1 MSDTALPAD
10 HAALMDRVY
19 RGQRHIYDLTRKYYL
34 FGRDRLIRELGAA
47 PGMSVL
53 EVGCGT
59 GRNLELVGKAWPGV
73 TLHGFDIS
81 VEMLKNARKR
91 LGDEANLAPGDATR
105 FAPQAL
111 FGREGFDRIFLS
123 YTLSMIP
130 GWQDALSRAV
140 AALSPG
146 GAVHIVDFGDLAGL
160 PSPLRVGLRGWLTK
174 FHVTPRTD
182 LPIVAAR
189 LANERGLSVQFT
201 RGPLG
206 YYQMVRL
213 TR

>member
-34 FGRDRLIRELGAA
+34 FGRDRLIRELDAA
-47 PGMSVL
+47 PGMAVL
-53 EVGCGT
+53 EIGCGT
-59 GRNLELVGKAWPGV
+59 GRNLEQVGKAWPSV
-73 TLHGFDIS
+73 ALHGFDIS
-81 VEMLKNARKR
+81 SEMLKNAGKR
-91 LGDEANLAPGDATR
+91 LGTEAQLALGDATR
-105 FAPQAL
+105 FDPKTL

-130 GWQDALSRAV
+130 GWQDALSAAI

-146 GAVHIVDFGDLAGL
+146 GAVHVVDFGDLAGL
-160 PSPLRVGLRGWLTK
+160 PSPLRAGLRGWLTK

-182 LPIVAAR
+182 LPAVAAR
-189 LANERGLSVQFT
+189 LANERGLPVRFT

-206 YYQMVRL
+206 YYQMVRIGH
-213 TR
+213 